1 MPTTFEQE
9 LAREQAAVA
18 TVKQIKDSIKDV
30 AENKGLTVETT
41 DTPLS
46 VLTKIDNSTIATPT
60 GTINITQNGT
70 VDVTNYAS
78 ASVNVPSEEPTL
90 GTKTIT
96 ANGTYNA
103 SDDNLDGYSSVTV
116 NVTGGESISVNN
128 IIQTYDLM
136 QNLTFK
142 NISYNISDY
151 SDSNIEIMINLLEQ
165 LSAIYNEQGV

>member
-1 MPTTFEQE
+1 MTDFNTE
-9 LAREQAAVA
+9 LGREQNA
-18 TVKQIKDSIKDV
+18 TTTVGQIKNTIKSI
-30 AENKGLTVETT
+30 AENKGIAVADI

-60 GTINITQNGT
+60 ETINITSNGT
-70 VDVTNYAS
+70 VDVTNYA
-78 ASVNVPSEEPTL
+78 N
-90 GTKTIT
+90 
-96 ANGTYNA
+96 AN
-103 SDDNLDGYSSVTV
+103 V